1 MNVSR
6 DSKAPAADPNFE
18 RAWLECAR
26 AMSAAAAE
34 AVMALVGTAAGRVIV
49 GAGKGGD
56 QTVEL
61 DRVAEEAMLRVL
73 EQRAPERYR
82 VVSEEIGEV
91 GPQDAPRLVLVDP
104 VDGSLNAK
112 RGLPTFSTV
121 VAVAA
126 GSSIDDVFLG
136 YIEDLPTRA
145 WYAAGS
151 AEGFSMSRLV
161 EPASVG
167 EQIELILLE
176 ASQPARHEFSLADV
190 ARLVD
195 EPARGGVRVRSLGS
209 LALAISQVASGVA
222 DLLLAPVPSRAVDIA
237 AGLHMVRRSGGGAAA
252 LDETELWE
260 QPLDLERRAPF
271 IAWRAG
277 LDGEELLRRARR
289 LLG

>member
-1 MNVSR
+1 MASA
-6 DSKAPAADPNFE
+6 SAPEPDFE
-18 RAWLECAR
+18 RAWLDCAR

-34 AVMALVGTAAGRVIV
+34 VVMALVGTAAGRAIV
-49 GAGKGGD
+49 GTGKGGD

-61 DRVAEEAMLRVL
+61 DRVAEEAMLRIL
-73 EQRAPERYR
+73 EERAPERYR
-82 VVSEEIGEV
+82 VVSEEIGAV
-91 GPQDAPRLVLVDP
+91 GPEDAPRLVLVDP

-126 GSSIDDVFLG
+126 GPSMDDVFVG

-145 WYAAGS
+145 WYAAGR
-151 AEGFSMSRLV
+151 AEGFTMSRLV

-167 EQIELILLE
+167 QQIELILLE
-176 ASQPARHEFSLADV
+176 ASQPERHEFSLADV

-195 EPARGGVRVRSLGS
+195 EPARAGVRVRSLGS

-252 LDETELWE
+252 LDGTELWE

-277 LDGEELLRRARR
+277 LDGDRLLRRARR

>member
-1 MNVSR
+1 M
-6 DSKAPAADPNFE
+6 E
-18 RAWLECAR
+18 
-26 AMSAAAAE
+26 
-34 AVMALVGTAAGRVIV
+34 LVGTAAGRTIV

-73 EQRAPERYR
+73 EERAPERYR
-82 VVSEEIGEV
+82 VVSEEIGAV
-91 GPQDAPRLVLVDP
+91 GPQDAPRVVLVDP

-126 GSSIDDVFLG
+126 GSSMDDVFLG

-145 WYAAGS
+145 WYAAGR
-151 AEGFSMSRLV
+151 AQGFSMSRLV

-176 ASQPARHEFSLADV
+176 ASQPERHEFSLADV

-195 EPARGGVRVRSLGS
+195 EPARAGVRVRSLGS

-237 AGLHMVRRSGGGAAA
+237 AGLHMVRRNGGGAAA

-277 LDGEELLRRARR
+277 LDGEKLLRRARR

>member
-1 MNVSR
+1 
-6 DSKAPAADPNFE
+6 
-18 RAWLECAR
+18 
-26 AMSAAAAE
+26 
-34 AVMALVGTAAGRVIV
+34 MALVGTASGRAIV
-49 GAGKGGD
+49 GMGKGGD

-61 DRVAEEAMLRVL
+61 DRVAEEAMLRIL
-73 EQRAPERYR
+73 GERAPERHR
-82 VVSEEIGEV
+82 VVSEEIGEL
-91 GPQDAPRLVLVDP
+91 GPRDASRVVLVDP

-126 GSSIDDVFLG
+126 GRSMEDVFVG

-145 WYAAGS
+145 WYAAGRT
-151 AEGFSMSRLV
+151 EGFTMSRLV

-176 ASQPARHEFSLADV
+176 ASQPERHEFSLADV

-195 EPARGGVRVRSLGS
+195 EPARAGVRVRSLGS
-209 LALAISQVASGVA
+209 LALALGQVASGVA

-237 AGLHMVRRSGGGAAA
+237 AGLQMVRQSGGGAAA
-252 LDETELWE
+252 LDETELWK

-271 IAWRAG
+271 VAWRAG
-277 LDGEELLRRARR
+277 LDGERLLPRARR